1 MRALATAVAV
11 TAVLLSAAPAS
22 AAYKAR
28 FCGTHTYASGQT
40 LLLFASTGVK
50 CQFARKNG
58 RAVYLRKRCAKGWK
72 YSRRKPNPAG

>member
-1 MRALATAVAV
+1 
-11 TAVLLSAAPAS
+11 
-22 AAYKAR
+22 
-28 FCGTHTYASGQT
+28 

-72 YSRRKPNPAG
+72 YSRRKPNPAGICMRRGRFYFAQPYT